1 MNVVPV
7 LKRINVQNVFVNH
20 VNALTATVKVFSV
33 AHYHSYKIRYKT
45 TPIYNKPE
53 IIFLFRFWSTY
64 PVLCVTLFFSS
75 LSSILYAK
83 PFPVYFADVIKEN
96 NKEILHFE
104 WRPDYGSYDKA
115 LITDSEGE
123 LIGEVEY
130 PRNKYD
136 ITKLQGQSALFIT
149 AVSTNGENSEAVKVE
164 LNKDYSSLY
173 AKGPAERI
181 VIKNKKRKNACF
193 VGTESGKEVIVK
205 GVNFCGIR
213 LGAHDSFEPTITATQ
228 KQVDVAKQRNRNPVK
243 APALAVTLGEPIL
256 FYDPLRSETLMR
268 TLKSNGFNL
277 VRVFIRTGERD
288 VRSTNIRGLSGPY
301 DTKGISVAYMDN
313 FIDFLTRAQKYG
325 IYVMPC
331 FCENEMLD
339 NDYFR
344 KMAKGATKQ
353 GILFSE
359 DGIKAKQ
366 HYLDLFLTY
375 IKEKDP
381 KLINSLFALTMQNE
395 FAFHSNHAPFNQT
408 SGTYTFIDG
417 TTYDMT
423 NNDERRA
430 LANAAIKN
438 YYTKMKQAVEANV
451 PGLPVGEGTFSMGAV
466 GKTYEN
472 SKGFRTIEG
481 NKDLRFPMT
490 AVELLNTDID
500 FLDFHVYRWG
510 AEGTGADVFNH
521 FAENMKL
528 LTPEAKKLM
537 KSKPII
543 MGEFGSFIEDEA
555 TIDEAIDFV
564 TQLNQAALDFGFKG
578 SAYWTI
584 DTFVQIRIWNLMW
597 ENEKML
603 KAFSE

>member
-1 MNVVPV
+1 MTKFLLV
-7 LKRINVQNVFVNH
+7 LV
-20 VNALTATVKVFSV
+20 L
-33 AHYHSYKIRYKT
+33 
-45 TPIYNKPE
+45 
-53 IIFLFRFWSTY
+53 FL
-64 PVLCVTLFFSS
+64 S
-75 LSSILYAK
+75 LSSLVNAN

-96 NKEILHFE
+96 KKEILHFE
-104 WRPDYGSYDKA
+104 WRPDYQSYDKA
-115 LITDSEGE
+115 LITNDSGKVLAE
-123 LIGEVEY
+123 ISY
-130 PRNKYD
+130 PKNSYD
-136 ITKLQGQSALFIT
+136 ITKLQEQRVLFIT
-149 AVSTNGENSEAVKVE
+149 AVSINGEKSEAIKVE

-173 AKGPAERI
+173 ASGPAEKI

-193 VGTESGKEVIVK
+193 VGAESGKEIIVK

-213 LGAHDSFEPTITATQ
+213 LGAHDSFEPTIIATQ
-228 KQVDVAKQRNRNPVK
+228 QQVDIAKQRNSIPYR
-243 APALAVTLGEPIL
+243 APSLSVNLGEPIL

-268 TLKSNGFNL
+268 ILKSNGFNM

-288 VRSTNIRGLSGPY
+288 VEKTNIRGMSGPTH
-301 DTKGISVAYMDN
+301 TKGIYAPYMDN

-344 KMAKGATKQ
+344 KMAKGASKQ
-353 GILFSE
+353 RILFSE
-359 DGIKAKQ
+359 AGIKAKQ
-366 HYLDLFLTY
+366 HYMELFLKY
-375 IKEKDP
+375 IKEKDAD
-381 KLINSLFALTMQNE
+381 LINSLFALTMQNE
-395 FAFHSNHAPFNQT
+395 FAFHSDEAPFNQT
-408 SGTYTFIDG
+408 SGSYTFIDG
-417 TTYDMT
+417 TSYDMT
-423 NNDERRA
+423 NDDERRA
-430 LANAAIKN
+430 LANAAIQN
-438 YYTKMKQAVEANV
+438 YYTKMKQAVEANA
-451 PGLPVGEGTFSMGAV
+451 PGLLVGEGTFSMGAV
-466 GKTYEN
+466 GKTYNN

-490 AVELLNTDID
+490 AVEYLRTDID

-510 AEGTGADVFNH
+510 AKGTGEDVFNY

-528 LTPEAKKLM
+528 FTPEAKEFM

-555 TIDEAIDFV
+555 TIDEAIVFV
-564 TQLNQAALDFGFKG
+564 KQLNQAALDFGFKG

-597 ENEKML
+597 ENAKML

>member
-1 MNVVPV
+1 MT
-7 LKRINVQNVFVNH
+7 K
-20 VNALTATVKVFSV
+20 
-33 AHYHSYKIRYKT
+33 
-45 TPIYNKPE
+45 
-53 IIFLFRFWSTY
+53 FLSIL
-64 PVLCVTLFFSS
+64 LCFSS

-115 LITDSEGE
+115 LITDSEGD

-130 PRNKYD
+130 PNNKYD

-149 AVSTNGENSEAVKVE
+149 AVDTNGEKSEAVKVDP
-164 LNKDYSSLY
+164 NKDYSSLY
-173 AKGPAERI
+173 AEGPAERI

-193 VGTESGKEVIVK
+193 VGSESGKEVIVK
-205 GVNFCGIR
+205 GVNFCGVR
-213 LGAHDSFEPTITATQ
+213 LGGHDSFEPTMIVTQ
-228 KQVDVAKQRNRNPVK
+228 KQVDVLKQRNSTPVG
-243 APALAVTLGEPIL
+243 ATTRSVVLGDSIL
-256 FYDPLRSETLMR
+256 LYDPLRSETLMR
-268 TLKSNGFNL
+268 ILKSNGFNM

-288 VRSTNIRGLSGPY
+288 VARTNIRGLSGPY
-301 DTKGISVAYMDN
+301 DTKGISAAYMDN

-366 HYLDLFLTY
+366 HYIGLFLQY
-375 IKEKDP
+375 IKKKDAS
-381 KLINSLFALTMQNE
+381 LINSLFALTMQNE
-395 FAFHSNHAPFNQT
+395 FAFHSNAAPFNQI
-408 SGTYTFIDG
+408 SDTYTFIDG
-417 TTYDMT
+417 TSYDMT
-423 NNDERRA
+423 NDEERRA
-430 LANAAIKN
+430 LANAAIQN

-451 PGLPVGEGTFSMGAV
+451 PGLLVGEGTFSMGAV
-466 GKTYEN
+466 GKTYDN

-481 NKDLRFPMT
+481 NRDLRFPMT
-490 AVELLNTDID
+490 AVEYLRTDID

-510 AEGTGADVFNH
+510 AKGTGEDVFNY

-528 LTPEAKKLM
+528 LTPEAKEWM

-543 MGEFGSFIEDEA
+543 MGEFGSFNEDEA
-555 TIDEAIDFV
+555 TLDEAITFV
-564 TQLNQAALDFGFKG
+564 KELNQAALDFGFKG
-578 SAYWTI
+578 SAYW
-584 DTFVQIRIWNLMW
+584 DHRHF
-597 ENEKML
+597 
-603 KAFSE
+603 